1 MNNDRNKSLNTQLIH
16 DSYFE
21 LIDGTLTYF
30 VTFHPPQFCKNV
42 LFSYCLLNLIVE
54 NIQSLLSTRF
64 LMRNIKRWSVSSD
77 GGGRGGRQR
86 RRRLRFMIHVFYVLG
101 EKISTQIASD

>member
-30 VTFHPPQFCKNV
+30 VTFHPPQFRKNV

-64 LMRNIKRWSVSSD
+64 LMRNIKR
-77 GGGRGGRQR
+77 
-86 RRRLRFMIHVFYVLG
+86 
-101 EKISTQIASD
+101 